1 MNKINNF
8 LGITALLFS
17 GISSVYAANTNFSST
32 LTISGTITSASCTAS
47 FPGDVTIP
55 AITEADY
62 ESAGAGTQLGS
73 DINMGNIS
81 LTGCNSKTVSL
92 TTKGTGNLVENAKKG
107 TFTYSNSAAGTANP
121 LVYTLGYT
129 GGDLSLDSST
139 PVDFSP
145 DTIKYDIPLTLKVM
159 KNGSTLADIYK
170 YIGDFTTTVTYS
182 IDYK

>member
-17 GISSVYAANTNFSST
+17 GMSSVYAAPSTST

-62 ESAGAGTQLGS
+62 ESVGAGTQLGT
-73 DINMGNIS
+73 DMNVGNIS
-81 LTGCNSKTVSL
+81 LTGCNSKTVTL
-92 TTKGTGNLVENAKKG
+92 TTKGTGNLPGDTKKG
-107 TFTYSNSAAGTANP
+107 TFTYSNSAKGTDNP

-129 GGDLSLDSST
+129 GGDLSLDNGT

-145 DTIKYDIPLTLKVM
+145 DKIKYDIPLTLKVM

-170 YIGDFTTTVTYS
+170 YIGDFNTTVTYS
-182 IDYK
+182 ITYK

>member
-17 GISSVYAANTNFSST
+17 GMSSVYAASSTSTST

-47 FPGDVTIP
+47 FPGDYTIP
-55 AITEADY
+55 SITEADY
-62 ESAGAGTQLGS
+62 ESAGAGTQLGTDMS
-73 DINMGNIS
+73 VGKIR
-81 LTGCNSKTVSL
+81 LTGCGSKTVTL
-92 TTKGTGNLVENAKKG
+92 TTNGTGNLPVDTKKG
-107 TFTYSNSAAGTANP
+107 TFTYSNPAKGTDNP

-129 GGDLSLDSST
+129 DGDLSLDNSV

-145 DTIKYDIPLTLKVM
+145 DTINYDIPLTLKVM

-170 YIGDFTTTVTYS
+170 YIGNFSTTVTYS
-182 IDYK
+182 IAYK

>member
-17 GISSVYAANTNFSST
+17 GMSSVYAANTNFSSA
-32 LTISGTITSASCTAS
+32 LTINGTITSASCTAS

-73 DINMGNIS
+73 DTTVGNIS
-81 LTGCNSKTVSL
+81 LTGCNSKTVTL
-92 TTKGTGNLVENAKKG
+92 TTKGTANLSGDAKKG
-107 TFTYSNSAAGTANP
+107 TFTYSNPAAGTANP
-121 LVYTLGYT
+121 LVYTLGYI
-129 GGDLSLDSST
+129 GGDLSLDSSA

-145 DTIKYDIPLTLKVM
+145 DKIKYDIPLTLKLM
-159 KNGSTLADIYK
+159 KNGNTLTDINK
-170 YIGDFTTTVTYS
+170 YIGDFSTTVIYS
-182 IDYK
+182 IVYQ